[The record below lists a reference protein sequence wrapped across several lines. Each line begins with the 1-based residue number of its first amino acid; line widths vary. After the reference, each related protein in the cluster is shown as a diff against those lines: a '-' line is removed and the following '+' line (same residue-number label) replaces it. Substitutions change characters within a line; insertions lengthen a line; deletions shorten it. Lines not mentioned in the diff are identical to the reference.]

1 MKERRLLLDQI
12 DRKIIKFNNLAELT
26 IPNSGWIYAI
36 RKALNMSL
44 RQIGSRMNITPQS
57 VREIEERE
65 KNGTVSLKVLKRVGE
80 ALNMEFVYGF
90 IPPNNT
96 LAKMIEDRANQLA
109 EEIVYRT
116 SMTMS
121 LENQKTSDERIKKAI
136 NEKAEEIKT
145 LLPRYLWD

>member
-1 MKERRLLLDQI
+1 
-12 DRKIIKFNNLAELT
+12 
-26 IPNSGWIYAI
+26 
-36 RKALNMSL
+36 MSL